1 MDDFNNNPEINAFLL
16 TTKVCMCVSVVL
28 GMMVRWASEIVR
40 VGMCACVCVRRY
52 MRVCGCV

>member
-1 MDDFNNNPEINAFLL
+1 
-16 TTKVCMCVSVVL
+16 VVL